1 MTKSEQICNEIGA
14 KFFSK
19 DYTYENLKFF
29 NSKNNRVE
37 LCDGLF
43 EYAGIYI
50 PLQIKERTVS
60 SSTKSSEQWLNET
73 VYEEAVR
80 QVGDT
85 IKAIRENDIK
95 VNDYY
100 HQPVEINKKNLIF
113 PIIIF
118 DNSEVTSYKRVIK
131 FNDVKIN
138 ILSLNDYRAMM
149 EVLVLP
155 YDIIY
160 YLQERANW
168 VDNGLP
174 HFVFGEGENTS
185 IISRIE
191 SEEDFARFFSLYTV
205 DGDKDAKKCGVEI
218 SALIA
223 QFRENQLKKSKEY

>member
-118 DNSEVTSYKRVIK
+118 DNSEVTSYRRYCST
-131 FNDVKIN
+131 FT
-138 ILSLNDYRAMM
+138 R
-149 EVLVLP
+149 
-155 YDIIY
+155 
-160 YLQERANW
+160 R
-168 VDNGLP
+168 
-174 HFVFGEGENTS
+174 H
-185 IISRIE
+185 
-191 SEEDFARFFSLYTV
+191 
-205 DGDKDAKKCGVEI
+205 
-218 SALIA
+218 
-223 QFRENQLKKSKEY
+223 SKENKSFKEKISPYK